1 MPSDIAELRPQL
13 EGPAFLPGETGY
25 DEACATYNLLT
36 PLRSRV
42 AIGAA
47 SAADVQAAIG
57 FAADNGLGVAVRGGG
72 HIVAR
77 QDREIV
83 LVNMTRIRNV
93 EVDAERHRVRFG
105 GGVLWQDVLD
115 AVTPY
120 GLAPM
125 IGSSPTVGAT
135 GYLLGGGH
143 SPLLGRSLG
152 WAAEYVTELEVV
164 TADGVLRQVTAD
176 SNPDLFFALR
186 GTKGNFGIVTAV
198 ELEVFPVTHL
208 AGGGLWYAGQ
218 HMADVLHCWRTW
230 VADIPDE
237 MITSVAVQRL
247 PPDPQLPEPLR
258 GAFVL
263 HLRTAYNGSAEDAE
277 KVLAPMRSAAPVIFD
292 TVAGLPY
299 AQAATIHMDP
309 PAPMPYADRSCGLAE
324 MTSATVDA
332 LDDFAG
338 PQSDC
343 RLVSIE
349 IRHLGG
355 ALDREPRTPDAIPV
369 RGLPFQMFAFGVG
382 SDDEMPVLR
391 QQLTG
396 LIETMRPWA
405 HPRTMIAFLSPE
417 EATDAM
423 TVRELYGR
431 ERYDRLARIKRRYD
445 PANIFRINHNIEP
458 AGPGE
463 Q

>member
-1 MPSDIAELRPQL
+1 LPSAIEELRLQL
-13 EGPAFLPGETGY
+13 DGSAILPGETGY
-25 DEACATYNLLT
+25 AEACATFNLLT
-36 PLRSRV
+36 PLRPRV
-42 AIGAA
+42 AVSAA

-57 FAADNGLGVAVRGGG
+57 FAADRGLGVAVRGGG

-77 QDREIV
+77 QDHDIV
-83 LVNMTRIRNV
+83 LVDMSRLRSV
-93 EVDAERHRVRFG
+93 DVDAERHRVRFG
-105 GGVLWQDVLD
+105 GGALWQDVLD
-115 AVTPY
+115 AAAPY

-125 IGSSPTVGAT
+125 NGSSPTVGAT

-164 TADGVLRQVTAD
+164 TADGVRRRAAAD

-198 ELEVFPVTHL
+198 ELEVFPVTQL
-208 AGGGLWYAGQ
+208 TGGGLWYAGQ
-218 HMADVLHCWRTW
+218 HMADVLHCWRNW
-230 VADIPDE
+230 VEDIPDE
-237 MITSVAVQRL
+237 MTTSVAIQRL
-247 PPDPQLPEPLR
+247 PPAPELPEPLR

-263 HLRTAYNGSAEDAE
+263 HLRTAYNGSAEDAG

-292 TVAGLPY
+292 TVAELPY
-299 AQAATIHMDP
+299 AQAATIHLDP
-309 PAPMPYADRSCGLAE
+309 SEPLPYVDRSCGLAGV
-324 MTSATVDA
+324 TSATVDA
-332 LDDFAG
+332 LVDFAG

-369 RGLPFQMFAFGVG
+369 RGLPFQMFAMGVG
-382 SDDEMPVLR
+382 PDDEVPVLR

-396 LIETMRPWA
+396 LMETVRPWA

-417 EATDAM
+417 EATSAM
-423 TVRELYGR
+423 AVRELYGR
-431 ERYDRLARIKRRYD
+431 ERYDRLARIKRKYD
-445 PANIFRINHNIEP
+445 PANIFRVNHNIEP